1 MLSYLMPNR
10 RLILKAV
17 QSLQAN
23 VMIANRRLRI
33 TYVNPSLRAFLR
45 QSEGQLR
52 RDMPQFAVDRL
63 VGSKIDIFHKT
74 PAHQRNM
81 LAALRDTHRTTIRI
95 GQNSFDLIV
104 TPLRSFW
111 GISGYVVEWADA
123 DARLEN
129 VDFSEQIRAINRRQ
143 AKIDFDLNGNV
154 MFAKENFLKLMGYD
168 LEELIGKP
176 HAILVEPAEAR
187 SPDYK
192 AFWERLRS
200 GEHVQ
205 SEFRR
210 KTKSG
215 RDIWIDGSYTP
226 IRDEKGSIVKFT
238 KFCTDITDRIAF
250 LDNIGPA
257 FSALA
262 NGDLEQRVPVRKL
275 SPLFDRLSTDFN
287 SALDRLQSTMQQ
299 IRDSSLNVRGQS
311 QELRRSSDS
320 LTHRTEQQATSID
333 QSAAALTQITA
344 TVQQTTESTREAR
357 KLVSSVTDNAHHVSS
372 VMQQTVVAMKSLE
385 SSSGKIE
392 RIIGTIDE
400 IAFQTNLLALNAGI
414 EAARAGESG
423 RGFAVVAL
431 EVRDLA
437 QRSAEAAQE
446 IKRLIG
452 ESARNVGESVAL
464 VDRTGNAIGEMVVG
478 VSNIRDIV
486 VNIAEAAEEQASGLS
501 QIASSVDRLNEMTQQ
516 NTAMAQ
522 SATRIT
528 SDLDHET
535 AQMNSVLMKFRLGA
549 LSAPPSEPESRASVG
564 QSITRSLPDYRAFG

>member
-1 MLSYLMPNR
+1 MLS
-10 RLILKAV
+10 RLVPKGRLVYKAV
-17 QSLQAN
+17 QSMQAP

-45 QSEGQLR
+45 QSEEQLR
-52 RDMPQFAVDRL
+52 RDMPQFSVDRL
-63 VGSKIDIFHKT
+63 MGQKIDIFHKT
-74 PAHQRNM
+74 ASHQRSM
-81 LAALRDTHRTTIRI
+81 LPALQATHRTTIRI
-95 GQNSFDLIV
+95 GARSFDLIA
-104 TPLRSFW
+104 TPIRSLW

-123 DARLEN
+123 STRLEN
-129 VDFSEQIRAINRRQ
+129 VDFGEQMRAISRRQ
-143 AKIDFDLNGNV
+143 AKIDFDLNGSILSAN
-154 MFAKENFLKLMGYD
+154 ENFLRLMGYALD
-168 LEELIGKP
+168 EIIGKHHSIFVDP
-176 HAILVEPAEAR
+176 VEVR
-187 SPDYK
+187 SPEYK
-192 AFWERLRS
+192 VFWNNLLS
-200 GEHVQ
+200 GEHIQ
-205 SEFRR
+205 SEFKRR
-210 KTKSG
+210 TKSG
-215 RDIWIDGSYTP
+215 RAVWIDGAYTP
-226 IRDEKGSIVKFT
+226 IRDEEGNIVKFT

-250 LDNIGPA
+250 LDTIGPA

-262 NGDLEQRVPVRKL
+262 DGDLEQRVPVLKL

-299 IRDSSLNVRGQS
+299 IRDSSLNVRGRS

-333 QSAAALTQITA
+333 QSAAALTQITS

-357 KLVSSVTDNAHHVSS
+357 KLVGSVTENAHHVSN

-392 RIIGTIDE
+392 RIIGAIDE

-452 ESARNVGESVAL
+452 DSTRNVGESVAL

-478 VSNIRDIV
+478 ISNIRDIV

-501 QIASSVDRLNEMTQQ
+501 QIASSVDRLNEVTRQ

-522 SATRIT
+522 SATTIT
-528 SDLDHET
+528 SDLDRET
-535 AQMNSVLMKFRLGA
+535 AQMNTVLMTFRLG
-549 LSAPPSEPESRASVG
+549 PPSTAPSGQESRATADSSAPAAATV
-564 QSITRSLPDYRAFG
+564 RRAFG

>member
-1 MLSYLMPNR
+1 MLFDFLPNR
-10 RLILKAV
+10 RLVFKAV
-17 QSLQAN
+17 ESLQAN

-33 TYVNPSLRAFLR
+33 TYVNPSLREFLR
-45 QSEGQLR
+45 QSEDQLR

-63 VGSKIDIFHKT
+63 IGSRIDIFHKT
-74 PAHQRNM
+74 PAHQRAM
-81 LAALRDTHRTTIRI
+81 LAALRETHRATIRI
-95 GQNSFDLIV
+95 GPKSFDLIV

-123 DARLEN
+123 NARLEN
-129 VDFSEQIRAINRRQ
+129 VDFGEQMRAISRRQ
-143 AKIDFDLNGNV
+143 AKIDFDLNGNILS
-154 MFAKENFLKLMGYD
+154 ANENFLKLMGYALD
-168 LEELIGKP
+168 EIVGK
-176 HAILVEPAEAR
+176 HHSIFVDPAEVQ
-187 SPDYK
+187 SPAYR
-192 AFWERLRS
+192 AFWDRLRS

-205 SEFRR
+205 SEFHRR
-210 KTKSG
+210 TKSG
-215 RDIWIDGSYTP
+215 REVWVEGAYTP
-226 IRDEKGSIVKFT
+226 IRDEKGNIVKFT
-238 KFCTDITDRIAF
+238 KFCSDITDKTSF
-250 LDNIGPA
+250 LDTIGNA
-257 FSALA
+257 FNALA
-262 NGDLEQRVPVRKL
+262 DGDLEQRVPVMQL
-275 SPLFDRLSTDFN
+275 SPLFDRLSSDFN
-287 SALDRLQSTMQQ
+287 GALDRLQTTMQQ

-333 QSAAALTQITA
+333 QSAAALTQITT

-357 KLVSSVTDNAHHVSS
+357 RLVSSVTDNAQHVSQ

-392 RIIGTIDE
+392 RIIGTIDQ

-452 ESARNVGESVAL
+452 ESARSVNESVTL
-464 VDRTGNAIGEMVVG
+464 VDRTGNAIGDMVIG

-486 VNIAEAAEEQASGLS
+486 VTIAEAAEEQASGLA
-501 QIASSVDRLNEMTQQ
+501 QIASSVDRLNEVTQQ

-522 SATRIT
+522 SATSIT
-528 SDLDHET
+528 SDLDRET
-535 AQMNSVLMKFRLGA
+535 AAMNDVLMKFRLG
-549 LSAPPSEPESRASVG
+549 PPGMTSRASETRPKVG
-564 QSITRSLPDYRAFG
+564 RMALSLPPAYRSAG